1 MMAAAGFPPPTPETP
16 TKVVPKLSKSKA
28 ARICMVCG
36 SHVVSIGSGYF
47 TKGYTEK
54 GKSKTLEER
63 VKVIVETGPDTEDHT
78 LHSDYMCKQC
88 FRIMVKLEVLKEQ
101 QSSFI
106 AQYWDCH
113 RRQHR
118 QHESTKDSLTPT
130 RMKRMSG
137 SPGAG
142 TKRLMQD
149 VARPASASG
158 AIRRRSLNKD
168 LQDVVVSK
176 TKVIMK

>member
-63 VKVIVETGPDTEDHT
+63 VKVIVETGPETEDHT
-78 LHSDYMCKQC
+78 LHSDYMCRQC
-88 FRIMVKLEVLKEQ
+88 FRMMVKLEGLKEQ
-101 QSSFI
+101 QSSFV
-106 AQYWDCH
+106 ARYWDCR
-113 RRQHR
+113 RRQ
-118 QHESTKDSLTPT
+118 QESTKASLTPT

-149 VARPASASG
+149 VACPASASG